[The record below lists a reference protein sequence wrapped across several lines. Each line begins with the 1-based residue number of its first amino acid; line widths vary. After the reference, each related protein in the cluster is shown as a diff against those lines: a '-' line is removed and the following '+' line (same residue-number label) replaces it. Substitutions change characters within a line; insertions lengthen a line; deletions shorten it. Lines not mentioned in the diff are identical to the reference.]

1 MTLTTSTTTTPTTPA
16 SAPAKQQQ
24 LVHTA
29 FTLFYRDSIHGVGI
43 NQILQESGIAKKT
56 LYHHFA
62 SKDELVLAVLAYRDE
77 VFFSWLQS
85 RIHHAA
91 TAEALVQNWF
101 AALDDWFHNRVA
113 ELQEF
118 RGCFFMHSAAEFTD
132 PAHPVHQHCAQHK
145 ARLCRMLGKQLG
157 QWLDIKSAKKL
168 ADDLCLLKEGA
179 IVCAQVQGNKKA
191 ARQAALISSGLLR
204 HL

>member
-1 MTLTTSTTTTPTTPA
+1 MTDA
-16 SAPAKQQQ
+16 SATSFAFSSVPAKQQQ
-24 LVHTA
+24 LIQTA

-43 NQILQESGIAKKT
+43 NQILQETGIAKKT

-62 SKDELVLAVLAYRDE
+62 SKDELILAVLAYRDE
-77 VFFSWLQS
+77 VFFNWYEQ
-85 RIHHAA
+85 RIRHA
-91 TAEALVQNWF
+91 TSAEETVQFWF
-101 AALDDWFHNRVA
+101 SALDDWFHNRVA

-145 ARLCRMLGKQLG
+145 TRLSGMLSKHLG
-157 QWLDIKSAKKL
+157 QWLDSRKAKKL

-191 ARQAALISSGLLR
+191 ARQAALIAQGLLITA
-204 HL
+204 H

>member
-1 MTLTTSTTTTPTTPA
+1 MTDSSPTP
-16 SAPAKQQQ
+16 SAVNAVPAKQQQ
-24 LVHTA
+24 LIQTA
-29 FTLFYRDSIHGVGI
+29 FALFYRDSIHGVGI
-43 NQILQESGIAKKT
+43 NQILQEAGIAKKT

-77 VFFSWLQS
+77 VFFNWLEQ
-85 RIHHAA
+85 RIRSASS
-91 TAEALVQNWF
+91 TEDTVQHWF

-132 PAHPVHQHCAQHK
+132 TAHPVHQHCAQHK
-145 ARLCRMLGKQLG
+145 TRLVSMLSKHLG
-157 QWLDIKSAKKL
+157 QWLDSRKAKKL

-191 ARQAALISSGLLR
+191 ARQAALIAQGLLISA
-204 HL
+204 H